1 MSWLDDEPEMEKEE
15 AFVPLE
21 ESDPLVS
28 GEAMEANPAAESAEP
43 APAVEIQPNLPVEV
57 EKRNKRVSL
66 YWKRPK
72 SHLYEYNYG
81 AFRL

>member
-1 MSWLDDEPEMEKEE
+1 MSYEMPEMEGEDT
-15 AFVPLE
+15 FVPLE
-21 ESDPLVS
+21 ESDAVVNS
-28 GEAMEANPAAESAEP
+28 EVMETNVNAEAEPVAAAE
-43 APAVEIQPNLPVEV
+43 VQPNIPVEV

-81 AFRL
+81 VF